1 MPIAVNLVRDQPH
14 YRRDAFDAGL
24 KRAGYKL
31 VPPGAAGTPTREDV
45 LVVWNRS
52 ASMGE
57 AANKWEARGGTV
69 LVAENGYAGKDK
81 EGRQFYALAK
91 HGHNGS
97 GRWPVGID
105 GRWEALGIELQP
117 WRKDGKHILIPAQ
130 RGIGSKT
137 MASPHAWHGKAAG
150 KLRTTQKRPV
160 VVRAHPMGKKPAKPL
175 AMDMAGAWCTF
186 IWGSSVGVHS
196 LIAGIPVVYD
206 APHFICEGC
215 CTRGMGTIEAP
226 MMDDARRLAA
236 MQRMACGQWS
246 VDELASGFPFD
257 VLKGVA

>member
-1 MPIAVNLVRDQPH
+1 MPIAVNMIRDQPH
-14 YRRDAFDAGL
+14 YRRDAFETGL

-31 VPPGAAGTPTREDV
+31 VSAPPGRPTRDDV

-52 ASMGE
+52 AHMG
-57 AANKWEARGGTV
+57 AAADKWEAAGGTV
-69 LVAENGYAGKDK
+69 LVAENGYAGQDK

-97 GRWPVGID
+97 GRWPVVE
-105 GRWEALGIELQP
+105 GRWEALGIEMRP
-117 WRKDGKHILIPAQ
+117 WCNAANGHILIPAQ

-150 KLRTTQKRPV
+150 KLRATQRRPV
-160 VVRAHPMGKKPAKPL
+160 VVRPHPHGKKPARPL
-175 AMDMAGAWCTF
+175 EADLAGAWVTF
-186 IWGSSVGVHS
+186 IWGSSVGVRS

-215 CTRGMGTIEAP
+215 CTRGMATVGAP
-226 MMDDARRLAA
+226 MMDDTRRLAA
-236 MQRMACGQWS
+236 LQRMAAAQWS
-246 VDELASGFPFD
+246 VDELASGEPF
-257 VLKGVA
+257 VLLKGV